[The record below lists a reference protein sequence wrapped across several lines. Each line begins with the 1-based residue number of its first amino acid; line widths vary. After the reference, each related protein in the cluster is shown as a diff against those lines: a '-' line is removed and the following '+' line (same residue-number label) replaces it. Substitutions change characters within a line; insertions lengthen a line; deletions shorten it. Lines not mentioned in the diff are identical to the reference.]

1 MIEMYATARIVNFP
15 AEMFNDALYFLEEA
29 KKIGPVSGNDWLR
42 WRYLRASILFSFSCI
57 EAYVNLLIISRAEK
71 LGLMDVATNIKNG
84 NIRLESKID
93 TIYSSLLGKP
103 IDKSE
108 THWKYFK
115 DIKKIRNEIS
125 HYTGGTKIYND
136 DEEYGINISNAEK
149 GVEMVRLMIRY
160 LTEIS
165 DISCPGWI
173 NPTESR
179 IIK

>member
-1 MIEMYATARIVNFP
+1 MYATARLVNFP
-15 AEMFNDALYFLEEA
+15 AEMFNDALFFLEKA
-29 KKIGPVSGNDWLR
+29 KNIEPISENDWLR
-42 WRYLRASILFSFSCI
+42 WRYLRASILYSFSCI
-57 EAYVNLLIISRAEK
+57 EAYVNLLIISRAKK
-71 LGLMDVATNIKNG
+71 LGLKDVATNIKEE

-103 IDKSE
+103 IDKSKLY
-108 THWKYFK
+108 WKYFK
-115 DIKKIRNEIS
+115 AIKKIRNEIS

-165 DISCPGWI
+165 DIECPEWI
-173 NPTESR
+173 NLTESR